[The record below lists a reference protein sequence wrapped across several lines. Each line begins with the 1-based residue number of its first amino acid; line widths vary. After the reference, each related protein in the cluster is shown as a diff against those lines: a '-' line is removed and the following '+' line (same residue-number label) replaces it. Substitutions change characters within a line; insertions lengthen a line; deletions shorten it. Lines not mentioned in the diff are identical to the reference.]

1 MFKFFKSSPLQSYD
15 FLGTDMHA
23 HFLPG
28 IDDGAPDLITS
39 LALIR
44 DLVEMG
50 YHTLWATPHV
60 MADMYPNTPAII
72 EEKRDLVRAAVKEAG
87 LSVEIHAAA
96 EYLMDEAFGEK
107 IARKELLT
115 LPGNRVLVEMSFV
128 APPPQLDTYL
138 FQLQAAGYT
147 VVLAHPERYLF
158 YHQQEK
164 QYQAFVEKG
173 CELQV
178 NLLSLSGYYGKPVKT
193 MAQTLLKKGWASFLG
208 TDLHHRR
215 HAEMLRQ
222 MVKDPSTG
230 KLLHK
235 YGRELVNT
243 SWKGR

>member
-1 MFKFFKSSPLQSYD
+1 MFRFFKSSPLQSYD

-28 IDDGAPDLITS
+28 IDDGAPDLASS
-39 LALIR
+39 LDLIGR
-44 DLVEMG
+44 MSDMG

-60 MADMYPNTPAII
+60 MADLYPNTPAII
-72 EEKRDLVRAAVKEAG
+72 EEKLALVRQAVKEAG
-87 LSVEIHAAA
+87 IAVELHAAA
-96 EYLMDEAFGEK
+96 EYLLDEAFGEK
-107 IARKELLT
+107 IANKELLT

-138 FQLQAAGYT
+138 FQLQAAGYQ

-158 YHQQEK
+158 YHQNIK
-164 QYQAFVEKG
+164 QYQAFVDKG

-178 NLLSLSGYYGKPVKT
+178 NLLSLSGYYGKPIKET
-193 MAQTLLKKGWASFLG
+193 AKTLLKKGWVSFLG

-222 MVKDPSTG
+222 LVKKPSCG
-230 KLLHK
+230 KLLNK
-235 YGRELVNT
+235 YKKGIQNT
-243 SWKGR
+243 AL